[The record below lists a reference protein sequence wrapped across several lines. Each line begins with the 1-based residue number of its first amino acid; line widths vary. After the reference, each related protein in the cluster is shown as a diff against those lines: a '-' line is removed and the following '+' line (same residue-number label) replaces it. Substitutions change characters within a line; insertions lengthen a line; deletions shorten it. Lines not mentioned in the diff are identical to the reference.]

1 MQVNMTPATALNAP
15 VPAVAGLS
23 STDKET
29 AIQIERMRLQ
39 SDLERER
46 EIRRER
52 QRELRE
58 ERRREKET
66 ERERRREDERKRRD
80 EEDRRRTERE
90 LHMHT
95 LMVQMLKEV
104 SGGRANTNNND
115 ALIAAILSKVGQPD
129 PLVLK
134 LLDTH
139 GKREELTDFFKVQAE
154 SMRMA
159 STLQTDSLK
168 QVMVASQEVQS
179 QLMRQA
185 AEVATQRDGGD
196 GWSGI
201 GSVLSATAHIVSALR
216 GGANNAPLIPSPAI
230 PIAEKPAEINP
241 PPAQEKIIAAPV
253 ISSAPQPTDSVGDIL
268 RHVRTVHRSGQGENI
283 ATLKQIIAQLPPTL
297 RDAIRTGDVSGIHH
311 HVMPAVQKD
320 PSLAE
325 WLSQPD
331 VGDWLTSYL
340 QRLRD
345 HLDDNTSAY
354 MTTASGD
361 DLII

>member
-1 MQVNMTPATALNAP
+1 
-15 VPAVAGLS
+15 
-23 STDKET
+23 
-29 AIQIERMRLQ
+29 
-39 SDLERER
+39 
-46 EIRRER
+46 
-52 QRELRE
+52 
-58 ERRREKET
+58 
-66 ERERRREDERKRRD
+66 
-80 EEDRRRTERE
+80 
-90 LHMHT
+90 
-95 LMVQMLKEV
+95 
-104 SGGRANTNNND
+104 
-115 ALIAAILSKVGQPD
+115 
-129 PLVLK
+129 
-134 LLDTH
+134 
-139 GKREELTDFFKVQAE
+139 
-154 SMRMA
+154 MA

-196 GWSGI
+196 SWSGI

-230 PIAEKPAEINP
+230 PIAEKPALINP

-297 RDAIRTGDVSGIHH
+297 RDAIRTGDVSVIHH

-325 WLSQPD
+325 WLSQSD

-345 HLDDNTSAY
+345 HLSDNTSVF